1 MKSGRSIW
9 KVGWR
14 AVIAVVL
21 LAWIF
26 HAIFLTEARRA
37 ALTEGYQW
45 EQLSRTAQWTL
56 AWTRGPQELW
66 RTLNLVEPGA
76 LVASLVF
83 MGMTIVLG
91 LLRWHMVLRMQGLNL
106 SLLRTAEISFVAH
119 FFNSFLLG
127 STGGDLLKAYY
138 AARETHHKKTEAV
151 VTVLADRLIGLF
163 AMLLFACLMMAPNH
177 ELLGEHRRLAALSGL
192 IFLMLAGCGS
202 VLAVSFW
209 GGVSRRW
216 SNARNWLR
224 RLPKAELLE
233 RALDASR
240 QFGRERLVLLR
251 LLGISMILNVFCV
264 LQILVLAKGLHLSIP
279 PLALFVIVPI
289 VVCISALPITPSGLG
304 LRENLYVLM
313 LSAPEIHVD
322 PTRALSLS
330 LLAYAGSL
338 FWSVVGGLV
347 YLSRRDRDHLA
358 EIAAPAAVAEEI
370 GGK

>member
-1 MKSGRSIW
+1 VKPGRSIW
-9 KVGWR
+9 NVGWR
-14 AVIAVVL
+14 AIVGVLL

-26 HAIFLTEARRA
+26 HAIFLTEARRIA
-37 ALTEGYQW
+37 PTPGYQW
-45 EQLSRTAQWTL
+45 EQLTRTEQWTL
-56 AWTRGPQELW
+56 AWWRGPQELW

-76 LVASLVF
+76 LLISLVF

-91 LLRWHMVLRMQGLNL
+91 LLRWRMVLRMQGLNL
-106 SLLRTAEISFVAH
+106 SLVRTTEISFVAH

-163 AMLLFACLMMAPNH
+163 AMLLFACLMMGPNH
-177 ELLGEHRRLAALSGL
+177 KLLGEHRRLAALSWL
-192 IFLMLAGCGS
+192 VFLMMGGCGS
-202 VLAVSFW
+202 LLAVSFW
-209 GGVSRRW
+209 GGVSKRW
-216 SNARNWLR
+216 SNARHWLR
-224 RLPKAELLE
+224 RLPKAQLLE

-240 QFGRERLVLLR
+240 QFGRERVILLK

-264 LQILVLAKGLHLSIP
+264 LQIMTLARGLHLAIP
-279 PLALFVIVPI
+279 PVALFVIVPI

-338 FWSVVGGLV
+338 FWSIVGGLV

-358 EIAAPAAVAEEI
+358 EIATPADVTEEV
-370 GGK
+370 GSK